1 MISHPLF
8 LEFPNQNKSL
18 LKTLA
23 QCPSLPRVR
32 SSAGV
37 ASLLRL
43 ISGLASWAQQTLAR
57 PDQSR
62 ARRPIPARACRPDRG
77 SDGVAAGRQWRVH
90 AHPGGR
96 RGRQA
101 PASRR
106 DAGVRGL
113 PERPAVARRPLVGP
127 GRRARG
133 PPGRR
138 GRGRPRLPR
147 PARHQQGA
155 LALSSHLLSRS
166 VSRSRS
172 AAEF

>member
-1 MISHPLF
+1 MWVCIKHCTPFSLK
-8 LEFPNQNKSL
+8 FPNQKQSL
-18 LKTLA
+18 FKTLA
-23 QCPSLPRVR
+23 VSLPPSSPLQCPPIK
-32 SSAGV
+32 AEP
-37 ASLLRL
+37 A
-43 ISGLASWAQQTLAR
+43 AR
-57 PDQSR
+57 
-62 ARRPIPARACRPDRG
+62 
-77 SDGVAAGRQWRVH
+77 DGVAAGRQWRVH

-106 DAGVRGL
+106 GAGVRGL

-133 PPGRR
+133 PPRRR

-166 VSRSRS
+166 VSGSRS
-172 AAEF
+172 AAEFSVPTDFMCQMGFPGRGCRC